1 MRPYSPPIRIVVG
14 LLSALL
20 VVAAPV
26 ACRKPAQPSEAYT
39 QAHTRFGK
47 LYGEKGDDAF
57 LDPALAEVE
66 SLLAQVPADS
76 LDAPA
81 AQELRTRIQA
91 GKQQAAAHE
100 KAREDAMA
108 QAREP
113 GPGSTGFGSD
123 TGSSAPAPSDSE
135 PSDEGSNDGT
145 EDAGTG
151 TGVPGVGTPE
161 AQLASSGCFQKG
173 EPLEVKGRGRR
184 DRWELADRPACRQ
197 QYASLQDQALIIEE
211 GKVLAQVPKS
221 SIQAIPVDGGTGPTP
236 DAGR

>member
-1 MRPYSPPIRIVVG
+1 MG
-14 LLSALL
+14 LLTALL

-57 LDPALAEVE
+57 VDPALAEVE

-76 LDAPA
+76 LDAQA
-81 AQELRTRIQA
+81 AQELRARIQT
-91 GKQQAAAHE
+91 GKQQAAAQQ

-108 QAREP
+108 KAREQ
-113 GPGSTGFGSD
+113 GPAGSGGFGSD
-123 TGSSAPAPSDSE
+123 TGSSYAAAPSDSE
-135 PSDEGSNDGT
+135 PEGEDSDGGTDGA
-145 EDAGTG
+145 DAGA
-151 TGVPGVGTPE
+151 GVPGVGTPE

-236 DAGR
+236 DAGGR